1 MDSAIPLW
9 LSSVNP
15 TLATAINGSNAKVGG
30 LEMKILVAED
40 DKKTADFVNSGL
52 RSNGFSVECYDDGR
66 DALSYCLYNE
76 CDAIVLDR
84 MLPGMDGLSVLKA
97 LRAAKKRTPVL
108 FLTSIGDVQDRVEGL
123 TEGADDYL
131 VKPFHF
137 SELLAR
143 LNSII
148 RRQPTSIASTVLHV
162 HDLSMDLLS
171 RVVKRQDVTIDLLP
185 REFALLEVLMR
196 NAGRIVTR
204 NMLLEQVWDYNF
216 DPNSTVIETYISR
229 LRSKIDKPF
238 ETPLLHTSRNVGYS
252 LHGPL

>member
-1 MDSAIPLW
+1 
-9 LSSVNP
+9 
-15 TLATAINGSNAKVGG
+15 
-30 LEMKILVAED
+30 MKILVAED

-52 RSNGFSVECYDDGR
+52 QANGFSVEWYEDGR
-66 DALSYCLYNE
+66 DALSYCLYND
-76 CDAIVLDR
+76 CDAIILDR

-97 LRAAKKRTPVL
+97 LRAAKRQTPVL

-143 LNSII
+143 LYSII
-148 RRQPTSIASTVLHV
+148 KRHSAGVTTTELHV
-162 HDLSMDLLS
+162 HDLSMNLLS
-171 RVVKRQDVTIDLLP
+171 RVVKRQNETIELLP

-196 NAGRIVTR
+196 NSGRIVTR
-204 NMLLEQVWDYNF
+204 TMLLEQVWDYNF
-216 DPNSTVIETYISR
+216 DPNSTVVETYISR

-238 ETPLLHTSRNVGYS
+238 DTPLLHTSRNVGYS
-252 LHGPL
+252 LHGPR